1 MPFIY
6 KNKETEQYRLF
17 GSIPI
22 MCNAIGYDEKKQNS
36 LSYKFSQKKSNSDR
50 RRKTSNYKNPFRER
64 REKQQEKKELKTS
77 LKAGFFAFKIIYLN
91 LL

>member
-36 LSYKFSQKKSNSDR
+36 LSYKFSQKKVTQIEEGKHLIIKTPLERGGKNNKKKKNSKPR
-50 RRKTSNYKNPFRER
+50 
-64 REKQQEKKELKTS
+64 
-77 LKAGFFAFKIIYLN
+77 
-91 LL
+91 